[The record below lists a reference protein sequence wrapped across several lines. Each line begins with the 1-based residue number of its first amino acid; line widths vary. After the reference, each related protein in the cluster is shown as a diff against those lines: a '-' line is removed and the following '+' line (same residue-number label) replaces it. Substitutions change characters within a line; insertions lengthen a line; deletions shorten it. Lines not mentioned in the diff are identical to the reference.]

1 MQSVIG
7 EEKYDLE
14 KISGWC
20 TEISTKVIE
29 HLQEILPQYRFGLNI
44 VIAQKRGNLHSHSSC
59 YCNQKTDGSR
69 SAQYSNET
77 IHAITCVYGFSLY

>member
-1 MQSVIG
+1 MNTYNQSYHNTDLDVFSYFYSVI
-7 EEKYDLE
+7 
-14 KISGWC
+14 
-20 TEISTKVIE
+20 V
-29 HLQEILPQYRFGLNI
+29 NI

-77 IHAITCVYGFSLY
+77 VHAITCVYGFSLY